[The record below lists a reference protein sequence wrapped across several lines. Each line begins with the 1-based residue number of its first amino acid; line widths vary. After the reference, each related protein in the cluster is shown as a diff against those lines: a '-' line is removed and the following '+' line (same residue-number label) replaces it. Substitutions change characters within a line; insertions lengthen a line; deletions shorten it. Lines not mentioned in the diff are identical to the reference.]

1 MAGRRNPEQRAG
13 AREADLAAVQDRLT
27 RAVEALVS
35 GQDWIRALRFAAR
48 FRTRSFA
55 NTLLIWAQH
64 TAAYQ
69 AGLVDAPEPSYVAGY
84 GQWQL
89 LGRHIVA
96 GQHGYVIRAPST
108 VHEASATPGDP
119 DSWRRLRRGERPRA
133 GETQRHRTTGFVP
146 VRVFD
151 PLSRD
156 CPTRSVVHRIGECA
170 LDCLRSTG
178 LAEERDWQAGG
189 FAGSSPAPAFDPVE
203 GQRRCLAVAYVQ
215 VQIGV
220 AEFAGTGF
228 RYVPGSTTRPAAPG
242 RLGRAKLGA
251 GEHPTDQFENGALV
265 ADDPGRPWTT
275 LDDHTFVP
283 ASLIRHTQLC
293 PLPTS
298 TPALPRGPC
307 RWCISCSSALV
318 STSWPEGLAAD
329 RSVNSD
335 RTAHLNQPPRRP
347 ARPGGQSARGDQ
359 HSAIPRP
366 PGQPNGLRNAVHLMD
381 AAGVRLPVRA
391 RAT

>member
-1 MAGRRNPEQRAG
+1 MTTTRTDWPTPEERLA
-13 AREADLAAVQDRLT
+13 ALHDKLVSAVEDLASS
-27 RAVEALVS
+27 EAWMRMLQV
-35 GQDWIRALRFAAR
+35 AAR
-48 FRTRSFA
+48 FPDYSPS
-55 NTLLIWAQH
+55 NVLLIAVQRPDATRVAGIRTWNALGRRVLKGEH
-64 TAAYQ
+64 GIAILAPCVYRPAPGNTADSQTPPPPATESQ
-69 AGLVDAPEPSYVAGY
+69 RLEPSPTGDQESVTRRELRGFK
-84 GQWQL
+84 
-89 LGRHIVA
+89 V
-96 GQHGYVIRAPST
+96 
-108 VHEASATPGDP
+108 VH
-119 DSWRRLRRGERPRA
+119 
-133 GETQRHRTTGFVP
+133 
-146 VRVFD
+146 VFD